1 MKSGKVQILAFM
13 LTVSALLACSFGST
27 GRATLTDQNAQ
38 ATDSPASE
46 FTAQPS
52 QPPPTDVPVSQG
64 RDFSKIDICQL
75 LPIQD
80 VADMVGG
87 TPAGDPNGSANGDV
101 IDCWYSIAGGEGQ
114 TPDLYIAYIEPVV
127 LADYGFNDTG
137 ESVPGIG
144 DRASIVFSDTD
155 QQYELTAIREGDLG
169 LDVKGATREG
179 TLAIARALMER
190 IPPGP

>member
-1 MKSGKVQILAFM
+1 MKSGKVQILAIM

-27 GRATLTDQNAQ
+27 GRATLADQNAQ
-38 ATDSPASE
+38 STDSPASE

-75 LPIQD
+75 IPIQD

-101 IDCWYSIAGGEGQ
+101 IDCWYSIVSVQGQ
-114 TPDLYIAYIEPVV
+114 PPAQFIAYVEPVV
-127 LADYGFNDTG
+127 LAEYGFDDKG

-144 DRASIVFSDTD
+144 DRASIMYSDTD

-169 LDVKGATREG
+169 IDVKGATREG

>member
-1 MKSGKVQILAFM
+1 MNSGKVQILAIM
-13 LTVSALLACSFGST
+13 LAVGALMACSLGST
-27 GRATLTDQNAQ
+27 GRATPADQNAQ
-38 ATDSPASE
+38 STDSPASE

-87 TPAGDPNGSANGDV
+87 TPDGDPNGSANGDV
-101 IDCWYSIAGGEGQ
+101 IDCWYSIVSVQGQ
-114 TPDLYIAYIEPVV
+114 LPDLYIAYVEPAV
-127 LADYGFNDTG
+127 LAEYGFDDTE

-144 DRASIVFSDTD
+144 DRATIMYSDQY

-169 LDVKGATREG
+169 VDVIGATREG
-179 TLAIARALMER
+179 TLAIAQALMER